1 MYQYIQVPPQCAEK
15 ISVDAN
21 GQLIVPNQPI
31 VTFIQGDGVGE
42 QVTPLMCQL
51 VDLAVDLSYAGQKK
65 IHWMEIFNGEK
76 AAQLYDGDWF
86 PQETLAAISE
96 YLVVMKGPLTTAMGA
111 GFRSL
116 NVALR
121 HEMDLFVQCR
131 PIRYLPPLDSPVKA
145 PEKIDM
151 VVFRDNS
158 EDVYSGIEF
167 KADSIQAQHLLDY
180 LQQELG
186 VNRFRFTEHCGVGI
200 KHISKQA
207 SQRVAKAAIQYAL
220 THKRRSVTLV
230 HKGDVMKFTE
240 GAFVKWALELARDEF
255 NATLDEHAMQMVI
268 TCPESEHQIVIN
280 TELMDV
286 MLQNSLL
293 APEQYD
299 VIAVANHHGDLLV
312 DSLCAQIGQVSMS
325 PAAHFGEQ
333 LALFEPTHGTC
344 DLLVGQDSM
353 NPISSFLSGAMMLS
367 HLGWEL
373 AAKNIIQA
381 ISDTLHSNV
390 VTENVSLN
398 ARDAEIVGC
407 HAFTQHVMQAL
418 RKNIKARD

>member
-1 MYQYIQVPPQCAEK
+1 MYQYIHVPKNGEK
-15 ISVDAN
+15 ITVDTD
-21 GQLIVPNQPI
+21 GRLVVPNQPI

-96 YLVVMKGPLTTAMGA
+96 YLVVMKGPLTTAVGA

-131 PIRYLPPLDSPVKA
+131 PICYLPPLDSPLKA

-167 KADSIQAQHLLDY
+167 KADSVQAQSLLDY

-207 SQRVAKAAIQYAL
+207 SQRVAKAAFEYAL
-220 THKRRSVTLV
+220 KHKRHSVTVV

-240 GAFVKWALELARDEF
+240 GAFVKWALELARDEYD
-255 NATLDEHAMQMVI
+255 ATVDEHSMQMVI
-268 TCPESEHQIVIN
+268 TCPTRQHQVIIKN
-280 TELMDV
+280 ELIDV
-286 MLQNSLL
+286 VLQNSLL
-293 APEQYD
+293 TPEQYD
-299 VIAVANHHGDLLV
+299 VIAVANQHGDLLV
-312 DSLCAQIGQVSMS
+312 DALCAQVGQVSMS

-367 HLGWEL
+367 HLGWQS
-373 AAKNIIQA
+373 AAHNIIQA

-407 HAFTQHVMQAL
+407 HAFTQHVMQTL
-418 RKNIKARD
+418 IKNIKARD